1 MWHWICWFSRLYSK
15 RVCCIRRQVRKY
27 RNLSIKS
34 PKIKFS
40 WKVQDVVKSVNINLE
55 FFILQDDISIIK
67 SICFVCLYWSSAV
80 YLQFLSCTNN
90 FQNISLPYRSGGC
103 DTYELKES
111 HVTQFP
117 IDFGQHIFN
126 RLDSA
131 IIAYNHIKNCSGDS
145 GLNLYNEL
153 FNPSGKCIKPRY
165 TEDPGKIR

>member
-1 MWHWICWFSRLYSK
+1 M
-15 RVCCIRRQVRKY
+15 
-27 RNLSIKS
+27 KS
-34 PKIKFS
+34 FHT
-40 WKVQDVVKSVNINLE
+40 NLE
-55 FFILQDDISIIK
+55 FFILQDDVSIVK
-67 SICFVCLYWSSAV
+67 SICFLFCID
-80 YLQFLSCTNN
+80 LQLFIYNFLSCTNN

-153 FNPSGKCIKPRY
+153 FNPNGKCIKPRY
-165 TEDPGKIR
+165 TEDPGMIR

>member
-1 MWHWICWFSRLYSK
+1 M
-15 RVCCIRRQVRKY
+15 
-27 RNLSIKS
+27 
-34 PKIKFS
+34 
-40 WKVQDVVKSVNINLE
+40 KSVHTNLE
-55 FFILQDDISIIK
+55 FFILQDDVSIIK
-67 SICFVCLYWSSAV
+67 SICFLFCID
-80 YLQFLSCTNN
+80 LQLLIYNFLSCTNN

-117 IDFGQHIFN
+117 IPFGQHIFN

-153 FNPSGKCIKPRY
+153 FNQSGKCIKPRY

>member
-1 MWHWICWFSRLYSK
+1 M
-15 RVCCIRRQVRKY
+15 
-27 RNLSIKS
+27 
-34 PKIKFS
+34 
-40 WKVQDVVKSVNINLE
+40 KSVHTNLE
-55 FFILQDDISIIK
+55 FFILQDDVSIIK
-67 SICFVCLYWSSAV
+67 SICFLFCID
-80 YLQFLSCTNN
+80 LQLFIHNFLSCTIN

-103 DTYELKES
+103 DTYKLKES

-117 IDFGQHIFN
+117 IPFGQHIFN

>member
-1 MWHWICWFSRLYSK
+1 M
-15 RVCCIRRQVRKY
+15 
-27 RNLSIKS
+27 
-34 PKIKFS
+34 
-40 WKVQDVVKSVNINLE
+40 KSVHTNLE
-55 FFILQDDISIIK
+55 FFILQDDVSIIK
-67 SICFVCLYWSSAV
+67 SICFLFCID
-80 YLQFLSCTNN
+80 LQLFIYNFLSYTNN